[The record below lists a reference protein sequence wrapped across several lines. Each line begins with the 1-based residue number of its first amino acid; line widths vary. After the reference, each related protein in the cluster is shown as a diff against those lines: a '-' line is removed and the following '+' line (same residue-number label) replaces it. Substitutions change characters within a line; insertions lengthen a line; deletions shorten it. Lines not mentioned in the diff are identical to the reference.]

1 MKCLG
6 LWIFF
11 LAAIS
16 LTYAANKP
24 NCKSCLTVAE
34 VGKDILSSGVTDEQI
49 EKIGHLACTF
59 VPEFVKGL
67 CPSMID
73 KVYKN
78 VYNEVVVNGMTPKDI
93 CHEVKLC

>member
-34 VGKDILSSGVTDEQI
+34 VGKDILSSGVTDDEIKGFGQY
-49 EKIGHLACTF
+49 ACSL
-59 VPEFVKGL
+59 VPVFVKSFCLGNVQDAHQLLYDMYFIQGKTPEQL
-67 CPSMID
+67 CID
-73 KVYKN
+73 FS
-78 VYNEVVVNGMTPKDI
+78 
-93 CHEVKLC
+93 LC

>member
-1 MKCLG
+1 MIITTAEICACLFA
-6 LWIFF
+6 LLRAYYTSKIKKLKVSIFCVCF
-11 LAAIS
+11 Q
-16 LTYAANKP
+16 
-24 NCKSCLTVAE
+24 
-34 VGKDILSSGVTDEQI
+34 EQI